1 MNQQQQMIEE
11 LLRQMPA
18 RRVLTPEVMPQGGGM
33 PGMGGPVPRLPNM
46 PIETTGGMVPMGAG
60 AAGMGMGMI
69 PGMVGA
75 GMLYPSMIGGETGP
89 EAAMGQ
95 IDRLST
101 QQGRVLPTPPY
112 SNQES
117 SAMID
122 SVLQQPTPRPKLEL
136 YNAMEPGTDPELE
149 MASMDGG
156 VMPGKGKRTSD
167 TNPAKSAKPKK
178 SAMQPEPMDDAA
190 IDELIGPAQK
200 RAAPAPSKVSPT
212 DDSVLAEVVGGG
224 LPTKK
229 YRVKGA
235 ANDDEVESAA
245 SAADFVDRGRKKGI
259 KTYSGKKKK
268 RKYDLLEE

>member
-11 LLRQMPA
+11 LIRQMPA

-46 PIETTGGMVPMGAG
+46 PIETTGGMVPMGAA

-112 SNQES
+112 SPQES

-122 SVLQQPTPRPKLEL
+122 SVLQGPTKRPKMEL
-136 YNAMEPGTDPELE
+136 YSAMEPEGDQIGGSE
-149 MASMDGG
+149 MASGGG
-156 VMPGKGKRTSD
+156 VKPGKAMKRTTD
-167 TNPAKSAKPKK
+167 ANPQKAAKK
-178 SAMQPEPMDDAA
+178 SAMQPEPMDDGML
-190 IDELIGPAQK
+190 DELINKPSTVPTAPKKAPGRSSYDVRVDSPDDQTLYEVLGAKNADEAARAGGIADYALTTK
-200 RAAPAPSKVSPT
+200 RKRPKTSYT
-212 DDSVLAEVVGGG
+212 D
-224 LPTKK
+224 
-229 YRVKGA
+229 VK
-235 ANDDEVESAA
+235 
-245 SAADFVDRGRKKGI
+245 RKKTR
-259 KTYSGKKKK
+259 TYEG
-268 RKYDLLEE
+268 E